1 MERIGGKRR
10 EETKREDKRRGEK
23 KREEKS
29 REEERIKSGNAVWL
43 QSSCVAYAIYLCS
56 LSQGFLLLL
65 PKTASSIWLALKV
78 SHHCSE
84 MFPNGLEIQEFLIDI
99 VFNSNETSRNRA
111 KSAPPRLHP
120 SQPRDVANIAI
131 LDKTEE
137 IYIITPQSYDSED
150 YRHTDDEEWRVL
162 SRIRQRWRQK
172 GRAFPLSKDSAI
184 NTSMYKLIQ
193 CWPQAYRPPFQEM
206 IHQVR
211 EDLTKGDFTETLQQN
226 LVPMLATTLGS
237 LTLQDALHV
246 VKKSLIYQNC
256 VVDQRT

>member
-1 MERIGGKRR
+1 M
-10 EETKREDKRRGEK
+10 
-23 KREEKS
+23 
-29 REEERIKSGNAVWL
+29 
-43 QSSCVAYAIYLCS
+43 
-56 LSQGFLLLL
+56 LL

-184 NTSMYKLIQ
+184 NTSMCKFIQ

-206 IHQVR
+206 THQVR

-226 LVPMLATTLGS
+226 LVPMLATKLGS
-237 LTLQDALHV
+237 LTMQDALHV
-246 VKKSLIYQNC
+246 VKKNLIFQNC

>member
-29 REEERIKSGNAVWL
+29 REEERTISGNAVWL

-137 IYIITPQSYDSED
+137 IYIIITPQRYDSED

-184 NTSMYKLIQ
+184 NTSMYKLMQ
-193 CWPQAYRPPFQEM
+193 CWPQAYRPQ
-206 IHQVR
+206 
-211 EDLTKGDFTETLQQN
+211 GDFTEMLQQN
-226 LVPMLATTLGS
+226 VVPMLATKLGS
-237 LTLQDALHV
+237 LTMQDALHV
-246 VKKSLIYQNC
+246 VKKSLINQNC
-256 VVDQRT
+256 VVDQHT

>member
-172 GRAFPLSKDSAI
+172 GFLFLQLNDESWSLASASFKYHSRASYFAIGKLVAPDHRPKGPERLHTLERFRCLETIPSNARKIRKETVHCFPCILCDGAMS
-184 NTSMYKLIQ
+184 N
-193 CWPQAYRPPFQEM
+193 
-206 IHQVR
+206 
-211 EDLTKGDFTETLQQN
+211 G
-226 LVPMLATTLGS
+226 
-237 LTLQDALHV
+237 
-246 VKKSLIYQNC
+246 
-256 VVDQRT
+256 